1 MMEYKKITEVEM
13 IEEPSENATVLAE
26 DNGALKRVPYKNV
39 GGGGGIPT
47 AIIKSSDYDNAI
59 AGVQTMS
66 SDAPA
71 VTYECINMTFDE
83 AYAIMASGQPLQAV
97 AMITLEGGTVA
108 PAISMFAGN
117 AAFGVPCIIFM
128 ISIAVSTSYIMA
140 LQLYWTADGLSTDRP
155 GGGEE

>member
-1 MMEYKKITEVEM
+1 MEYKKITEVEL

-59 AGVQTMS
+59 AGVQTMAAI
-66 SDAPA
+66 APA

-83 AYAIMASGQPLQAV
+83 AYAIMASGQPLWV
-97 AMITLEGGTVA
+97 VSMVVSNSYPSVLNTESVSIITTN
-108 PAISMFAGN
+108 AGLPCIGI
-117 AAFGVPCIIFM
+117 FGVNVLF
-128 ISIAVSTSYIMA
+128 
-140 LQLYWTADGLSTDRP
+140 WTADGLSTDEP
-155 GGGEE
+155 SVDE

>member
-1 MMEYKKITEVEM
+1 MEYKKITEVEM

-47 AIIKSSDYDNAI
+47 AIIKDSNYDNAI

-66 SDAPA
+66 TGASA

-97 AMITLEGGTVA
+97 AMLAMEGGMVV
-108 PAISMFAGN
+108 PAIPVFTGN
-117 AAFGVPCIIFM
+117 ALFGVPCIGFM
-128 ISIAVSTSYIMA
+128 ISIAMSTDYIMT
-140 LQLYWTADGLSTDRP
+140 LQLYWTADGLSTDEP
-155 GGGEE
+155 GGK